1 MGTDQHLLKDQ
12 GQELI
17 NHVLSRPTRGKK
29 GNEDPFYGRVRTCTM
44 TVDTIN
50 ARLAEKEPASP
61 KPKVINPEAGTGNHN
76 AGKAVIDVGL
86 EVANEP
92 PNKDSA
98 PSDD

>member
-1 MGTDQHLLKDQ
+1 MNCISLILACCLCLAGCGGT
-12 GQELI
+12 I
-17 NHVLSRPTRGKK
+17 AATRAASAAAKA
-29 GNEDPFYGRVRTCTM
+29 
-44 TVDTIN
+44 
-50 ARLAEKEPASP
+50 ARLAEKVPASP

>member
-1 MGTDQHLLKDQ
+1 MNCISLILAFCLCLAGCGGTRAASAAAKAA
-12 GQELI
+12 
-17 NHVLSRPTRGKK
+17 KA
-29 GNEDPFYGRVRTCTM
+29 
-44 TVDTIN
+44 
-50 ARLAEKEPASP
+50 ARLAEKVPASP
-61 KPKVINPEAGTGNHN
+61 KPKVINPEAGTGKHN

>member
-1 MGTDQHLLKDQ
+1 MNCISLILAFCLCFAGCGGT
-12 GQELI
+12 I
-17 NHVLSRPTRGKK
+17 AATRAASAAVKAAKLAGK
-29 GNEDPFYGRVRTCTM
+29 G
-44 TVDTIN
+44 
-50 ARLAEKEPASP
+50 PASP
-61 KPKVINPEAGTGNHN
+61 KPKVINPEAGTGKHN

>member
-1 MGTDQHLLKDQ
+1 MNCISLILAFCLCLAGCGGTIAAARAASAAAKA
-12 GQELI
+12 
-17 NHVLSRPTRGKK
+17 
-29 GNEDPFYGRVRTCTM
+29 
-44 TVDTIN
+44 
-50 ARLAEKEPASP
+50 ARLAEKVPASP

>member
-1 MGTDQHLLKDQ
+1 MNCISLILAFCLCLAGCGGT
-12 GQELI
+12 I
-17 NHVLSRPTRGKK
+17 AATRAASAAAKAAAK
-29 GNEDPFYGRVRTCTM
+29 A
-44 TVDTIN
+44 
-50 ARLAEKEPASP
+50 ARLVEKVPASP
-61 KPKVINPEAGTGNHN
+61 KPKVINPEAGTGKHN